1 MGEPALTG
9 IASSADN
16 QRVLVNTKAAVAAFR

>member
-1 MGEPALTG
+1 MG

>member
-1 MGEPALTG
+1 VPMG

-16 QRVLVNTKAAVAAFR
+16 QRVLVNTKATIAAFR